1 MDNFGESLRHEREDS
16 GLSVEAVSE
25 RIGAD
30 QNWLL
35 ALERND
41 FEALPDN
48 ETVMMDTLRAYAE
61 CLGVEA
67 DLMIGHYFREREKC
81 LQKLEQAITA
91 QVPLEISPSAV
102 HPGVDRPSRLPR
114 PLVVSGIL
122 VAVVALGA
130 WWIWSGDGAQTV
142 TPGPLVTPPVA
153 APEPAA
159 APARVESLPVP
170 LAAQPTVVEPSPVVT
185 PTEIQPT
192 QKENLGSGPGI
203 SKYGVGTAVEDRQL
217 VGEGSRF
224 RKGTQVWFW
233 TRVDSGNSGDKIKH
247 VWLHEGAEVA
257 TVPLELGG
265 SSWRTYSSKMLHL
278 AGGWAVE
285 ARDEVGQVLAR
296 TEFVCID

>member
-16 GLSVEAVSE
+16 GLSVEAVSQ

-30 QNWLL
+30 QDWLL

-102 HPGVDRPSRLPR
+102 HPGGDRPSRLPR

-130 WWIWSGDGAQTV
+130 WWSWSGDGAQTV
-142 TPGPLVTPPVA
+142 TPEPLA
-153 APEPAA
+153 APPAA
-159 APARVESLPVP
+159 AFEPASEPVLIESLPARP
-170 LAAQPTVVEPSPVVT
+170 AASPVVVEQSPLAT
-185 PTEIQPT
+185 PTETQPAK
-192 QKENLGSGPGI
+192 QEIRGSGVSI
-203 SKYGVGTAVEDRQL
+203 LEYGVGTAVVDRQL

-296 TEFVCID
+296 TEFVCIG